1 MESTRGSQYQRQ
13 MDKGARNKNLTN
25 KQQMKLRIQFNNKAA
40 LKAAET
46 YLINQNAPFR
56 NSTIDNVYELQFFTE
71 RWANRA
77 ESELKAFFADDNNTT
92 STVES
97 VITKTV

>member
-1 MESTRGSQYQRQ
+1 VDPSI
-13 MDKGARNKNLTN
+13 KGKWIKGPVIKNLTK

-97 VITKTV
+97 VITKIV

>member
-1 MESTRGSQYQRQ
+1 
-13 MDKGARNKNLTN
+13 MDKELQYNKSNNN
-25 KQQMKLRIQFNNKAA
+25 KLMKLRIQFNNKAA

-97 VITKTV
+97 VITKIV

>member
-1 MESTRGSQYQRQ
+1 
-13 MDKGARNKNLTN
+13 
-25 KQQMKLRIQFNNKAA
+25 MKLRIQFNNKAA

-56 NSTIDNVYELQFFTE
+56 NSSIDNVYELQFFTE

-77 ESELKAFFADDNNTT
+77 EAELKTLFTDDNNTT

-97 VITKTV
+97 LITKIV

>member
-1 MESTRGSQYQRQ
+1 
-13 MDKGARNKNLTN
+13 MDPSIKGKWIKGPVIKNLTK

-56 NSTIDNVYELQFFTE
+56 NSTIACGALPATS
-71 RWANRA
+71 ANIEIFSA
-77 ESELKAFFADDNNTT
+77 MAL
-92 STVES
+92 S
-97 VITKTV
+97 VGIEF

>member
-1 MESTRGSQYQRQ
+1 
-13 MDKGARNKNLTN
+13 MDKELQYNKSNNN
-25 KQQMKLRIQFNNKAA
+25 KLMKLRIQFNNKAA
-40 LKAAET
+40 LKTAET

-56 NSTIDNVYELQFFTE
+56 NSSIDNTYELQFFTE
-71 RWANRA
+71 RWTNRA

-97 VITKTV
+97 VITKIV

>member
-1 MESTRGSQYQRQ
+1 
-13 MDKGARNKNLTN
+13 
-25 KQQMKLRIQFNNKAA
+25 MKLRIQFNNKAA
-40 LKAAET
+40 LKTEET

-56 NSTIDNVYELQFFTE
+56 NSSIDNVYELQFFTE

-77 ESELKAFFADDNNTT
+77 EAELKTLFTDDNNTT

-97 VITKTV
+97 LITKIV